1 MDIKLILSEMIG
13 LNALTV
19 MHGERER
26 EAIYA
31 IKIIQARRWTFIY
44 N

>member
-26 EAIYA
+26 EREAIYA
-31 IKIIQARRWTFIY
+31 IKIIQEMDFYI
-44 N
+44 